1 VEPTGLTTR
10 FTQAFLFAFQLHAGQ
25 SRKGS
30 RTPYIAHL
38 IGVAALVL
46 EYGGDEDQAIAA
58 LLHDAVEDQGGIR
71 TLEEIHRRFG
81 ERVAVIVAGCT
92 DAYTVPKPPWRE
104 RKERYIQHLAE
115 ASPDVWL
122 VSLADKVH
130 NARSVLADLRREGE
144 GVWDRFKGGKTGTLW
159 YYHSLLNA
167 FRRLSDSPLSEELD
181 RVVADIEQIGA

>member
-1 VEPTGLTTR
+1 MEPTGLTIR
-10 FTQAFLFAFQLHAGQ
+10 FAQAFLFAFQLHAGQ

-30 RTPYIAHL
+30 RAPYIAHL

-167 FRRLSDSPLSEELD
+167 FRRLSDSPLSEELA

>member
-1 VEPTGLTTR
+1 
-10 FTQAFLFAFQLHAGQ
+10 
-25 SRKGS
+25 
-30 RTPYIAHL
+30 
-38 IGVAALVL
+38 L
-46 EYGGDEDQAIAA
+46 EYGGDEDQAMAA

-71 TLEEIHRRFG
+71 TLEDIHRRFG

-159 YYHSLLNA
+159 YYHSLLIA
-167 FRRLSDSPLSEELD
+167 FRRLSDSPLSEELA